1 MDKNFLED
9 ILKKLKSK
17 GADHADV
24 IFSQAEN
31 KSSSCRLGKIEN
43 SETSEVKEIGIRVIL
58 KKKQSIISSTNLELK
73 NLNEL
78 INKVLEMVKV
88 VPDDEYCGLA
98 DKSQVSIPNPTEV
111 KKLNLFDEYEP
122 DLKKIS
128 EKVLA
133 LEDSALK
140 NKKIINSEGAELSFS
155 KNKSILMGTNGLVSE
170 INKTHSDYIIAVL
183 AGDSNS
189 MERAYDYKSKVFF
202 NDLGNFSKIGKNVAD
217 DAIKK
222 LNSKKIKTCKSNV
235 IFDSK
240 ISSSIL
246 SNLFNACNASSVI
259 KGISFLKNKK
269 NKRIFDSSINIIDD
283 PRMEKKLRS
292 KIVDAEG
299 IKTSSKKLI
308 ENGKLKFFF
317 NCLSSA
323 RQINDNP
330 SGHATRSASS
340 IPSTSYTNLYLENG
354 TKKKEDLIKSIKK
367 GLYVT
372 ELMGS
377 SVNYS
382 NGDYSRGASGFW
394 IENGEISY
402 PVSEVT
408 VAGNLQDMFSTLV
421 PADDLE
427 FNHGINAPSI
437 LLFNLTLGGI

>member
-1 MDKNFLED
+1 
-9 ILKKLKSK
+9 
-17 GADHADV
+17 
-24 IFSQAEN
+24 
-31 KSSSCRLGKIEN
+31 
-43 SETSEVKEIGIRVIL
+43 
-58 KKKQSIISSTNLELK
+58 
-73 NLNEL
+73 
-78 INKVLEMVKV
+78 
-88 VPDDEYCGLA
+88 
-98 DKSQVSIPNPTEV
+98 
-111 KKLNLFDEYEP
+111 
-122 DLKKIS
+122 
-128 EKVLA
+128 
-133 LEDSALK
+133 
-140 NKKIINSEGAELSFS
+140 
-155 KNKSILMGTNGLVSE
+155 MGTNGLVSE

-183 AGDSNS
+183 AGNSSS

-202 NDLGNFSKIGKNVAD
+202 KDLGNFSKIGKNVAN

-222 LNSKKIKTCKSNV
+222 LNSKKIRTCKSNV

-246 SNLFNACNASSVI
+246 STLFNACNASSVI
-259 KGISFLKNKK
+259 KGTSFLKNKK

-283 PRMEKKLRS
+283 PRMKKKLRS

-308 ENGKLKFFF
+308 EDGKLKFFF

-323 RQINDNP
+323 RQINDQP

-340 IPSTSYTNLYLENG
+340 IPSTSYTNLYLKNG

-377 SVNYS
+377 SINYS

-408 VAGNLQDMFSTLV
+408 VAGNLKDMFSTLI

-427 FNHGINAPSI
+427 FNYGINAPSI